1 MEKKITYAQALNT
14 VLTNE
19 NIVLAS
25 DVREKLEALLA
36 SVWKKSGEK
45 KDTAQQVESAEM
57 VERIYQEMEA
67 DRTYSI
73 AELLKELP
81 VVADFNA
88 KHENDMSVQR
98 MANLLKTLVDG
109 GKVIKTTEKRRV
121 YYTKAWAQKLRGEQ
135 NSPLNKS

>member
-14 VLTNE
+14 VLSNE

-36 SVWKKSGEK
+36 SVSKKSGEK
-45 KDTAQQVESAEM
+45 KDTAQQVENAEM

-67 DRTYSI
+67 NRTYSI

-88 KHENDMSVQR
+88 KHENEMSVQR

-109 GKVIKTTEKRRV
+109 GRVIKTTEKRRV
-121 YYTKAWAQKLRGEQ
+121 YYTKA
-135 NSPLNKS
+135 

>member
-14 VLTNE
+14 VLNNE

-36 SVWKKSGEK
+36 SVSKKSGERK
-45 KDTAQQVESAEM
+45 ETAQQVENAEM
-57 VERIYQEMEA
+57 VERIYQEMER

-88 KHENDMSVQR
+88 KHENDMSTQR
-98 MANLLKTLVDG
+98 MATLLRTLVEN

-121 YYTKAWAQKLRGEQ
+121 YYTKA
-135 NSPLNKS
+135 

>member
-14 VLTNE
+14 VLSNE

-36 SVWKKSGEK
+36 SVSKKSGEK
-45 KDTAQQVESAEM
+45 KDTAQQVENAEM

-81 VVADFNA
+81 VVADFNT
-88 KHENDMSVQR
+88 KHENDMSTQR

-109 GKVIKTTEKRRV
+109 GRVIKTTEKRRV
-121 YYTKAWAQKLRGEQ
+121 YYTKA
-135 NSPLNKS
+135 

>member
-14 VLTNE
+14 VLSNE

-36 SVWKKSGEK
+36 SVSKKSGEK
-45 KDTAQQVESAEM
+45 KDTAQQVENAEM

-67 DRTYSI
+67 NRTYSM

-88 KHENDMSVQR
+88 KHEQDMSVQR

-121 YYTKAWAQKLRGEQ
+121 YYTKA
-135 NSPLNKS
+135 

>member
-14 VLTNE
+14 VLSNE
-19 NIVLAS
+19 SIVLAS

-36 SVWKKSGEK
+36 SVSKKSGEK
-45 KDTAQQVESAEM
+45 KDTAQQVENAEM

-67 DRTYSI
+67 NRTYSM

-88 KHENDMSVQR
+88 KHENGMSTPR

-109 GKVIKTTEKRRV
+109 GRVIKTTEKRRV
-121 YYTKAWAQKLRGEQ
+121 YYTKA
-135 NSPLNKS
+135 

>member
-14 VLTNE
+14 VLKNK

-36 SVWKKSGEK
+36 SVSKKSSERK
-45 KDTAQQVESAEM
+45 ETAQQVENAEM
-57 VERIYQEMEA
+57 VERIYQEMEEN
-67 DRTYSI
+67 RTYSI

-88 KHENDMSVQR
+88 KHENEMSTQR
-98 MANLLKTLVDG
+98 MANLLRTLVEN
-109 GKVIKTTEKRRV
+109 GKIIKTTEKRRV
-121 YYTKAWAQKLRGEQ
+121 YYTKA
-135 NSPLNKS
+135 

>member
-14 VLTNE
+14 VLSNE

-36 SVWKKSGEK
+36 SVSKKSGEK
-45 KDTAQQVESAEM
+45 KDTAQQVENAEM

-88 KHENDMSVQR
+88 KHEKDMSVQR

-121 YYTKAWAQKLRGEQ
+121 YYTKA
-135 NSPLNKS
+135 

>member
-14 VLTNE
+14 VLSNE
-19 NIVLAS
+19 NIVLAA

-36 SVWKKSGEK
+36 SVSKKSGEK
-45 KDTAQQVESAEM
+45 KDTAQQVENAEM

-67 DRTYSI
+67 NRTYSI

-109 GKVIKTTEKRRV
+109 GKVIKTSEKRRV
-121 YYTKAWAQKLRGEQ
+121 YYTKA
-135 NSPLNKS
+135 

>member
-1 MEKKITYAQALNT
+1 MEKKITYAQALHT
-14 VLTNE
+14 VLDNE

-36 SVWKKSGEK
+36 SVSKKSGER
-45 KDTAQQVESAEM
+45 KDTAQQVENAEM

-67 DRTYSI
+67 NRTYSI

-88 KHENDMSVQR
+88 KHENDMTMQR
-98 MANLLKTLVDG
+98 IANLLKTLVEDG
-109 GKVIKTTEKRRV
+109 RVIKTTEKRRV
-121 YYTKAWAQKLRGEQ
+121 YYTKA
-135 NSPLNKS
+135 

>member
-14 VLTNE
+14 VLSNE

-36 SVWKKSGEK
+36 SVSKKSGEK
-45 KDTAQQVESAEM
+45 KDTAQQVENAEM
-57 VERIYQEMEA
+57 VERIYQEMA
-67 DRTYSI
+67 SRRTYSI

-121 YYTKAWAQKLRGEQ
+121 YYTKA
-135 NSPLNKS
+135 

>member
-14 VLTNE
+14 VLSNE
-19 NIVLAS
+19 NIVLTS

-36 SVWKKSGEK
+36 SVSKKSGEK
-45 KDTAQQVESAEM
+45 KDTAQQIENAAM

-98 MANLLKTLVDG
+98 MANLLKTLVDS

-121 YYTKAWAQKLRGEQ
+121 YYTKA
-135 NSPLNKS
+135 

>member
-36 SVWKKSGEK
+36 SVSKKSGEK
-45 KDTAQQVESAEM
+45 KDTAQQVENAEM
-57 VERIYQEMEA
+57 VERIYQEMA
-67 DRTYSI
+67 SGRTYSI

-121 YYTKAWAQKLRGEQ
+121 YYTKA
-135 NSPLNKS
+135 

>member
-1 MEKKITYAQALNT
+1 MEKKITYAQALST
-14 VLTNE
+14 VLSNE

-36 SVWKKSGEK
+36 SVSKKSGEK
-45 KDTAQQVESAEM
+45 KDTAQQVENAEM

-88 KHENDMSVQR
+88 KHEQDMSVQR

-109 GKVIKTTEKRRV
+109 GRVVKTTEKRRV
-121 YYTKAWAQKLRGEQ
+121 YYTKA
-135 NSPLNKS
+135 

>member
-14 VLTNE
+14 VLNNE

-36 SVWKKSGEK
+36 SVSKKSGEK
-45 KDTAQQVESAEM
+45 KDTAQQVENAAM

-67 DRTYSI
+67 NRTYSI

-88 KHENDMSVQR
+88 NHETEMSTQR
-98 MANLLKTLVDG
+98 LANLLKTLVEG
-109 GKVIKTTEKRRV
+109 GRVIKTTEKRRV
-121 YYTKAWAQKLRGEQ
+121 YYTKA
-135 NSPLNKS
+135 

>member
-14 VLTNE
+14 VLSNE

-36 SVWKKSGEK
+36 SVSKKSGEK
-45 KDTAQQVESAEM
+45 KDTAQQIENAEM

-67 DRTYSI
+67 NRTYSI

-121 YYTKAWAQKLRGEQ
+121 YYTKA
-135 NSPLNKS
+135 

>member
-14 VLTNE
+14 VLSNE

-36 SVWKKSGEK
+36 SVSKKSGEK
-45 KDTAQQVESAEM
+45 KDTAQQVENAEM
-57 VERIYQEMEA
+57 VERIYQEMTA
-67 DRTYSI
+67 GRTYSI

-121 YYTKAWAQKLRGEQ
+121 YYTKA
-135 NSPLNKS
+135 

>member
-14 VLTNE
+14 VLNNE

-36 SVWKKSGEK
+36 SVSKKSGEK
-45 KDTAQQVESAEM
+45 KDTAQQVENATM

-67 DRTYSI
+67 NRTYSI

-81 VVADFNA
+81 VVADYNQN
-88 KHENDMSVQR
+88 HENDMSTQR

-121 YYTKAWAQKLRGEQ
+121 YYTKA
-135 NSPLNKS
+135 

>member
-14 VLTNE
+14 VLSNE

-36 SVWKKSGEK
+36 SVSKKSGEK
-45 KDTAQQVESAEM
+45 KDTAQQVENAEM

-109 GKVIKTTEKRRV
+109 GRVIKTSEKRRV
-121 YYTKAWAQKLRGEQ
+121 YYTKA
-135 NSPLNKS
+135 

>member
-14 VLTNE
+14 VLSNE
-19 NIVLAS
+19 NIALAS

-36 SVWKKSGEK
+36 SVSKKSGEK
-45 KDTAQQVESAEM
+45 KDTAQQVENAEM

-88 KHENDMSVQR
+88 KHEQDMSVQR

-121 YYTKAWAQKLRGEQ
+121 YYTKA
-135 NSPLNKS
+135 

>member
-14 VLTNE
+14 VLNNE

-25 DVREKLEALLA
+25 DVREKLEALLV
-36 SVWKKSGEK
+36 SVSKKSGEK
-45 KDTAQQVESAEM
+45 KDTAQQVENATM

-88 KHENDMSVQR
+88 NHESDMSTQR

-121 YYTKAWAQKLRGEQ
+121 YYTKA
-135 NSPLNKS
+135 

>member
-14 VLTNE
+14 VLNNE

-25 DVREKLEALLA
+25 DVREKLEALLT
-36 SVWKKSGEK
+36 SVSKKSGEK
-45 KDTAQQVESAEM
+45 KDTAQQVENAAM

-67 DRTYSI
+67 NRTYSI

-81 VVADFNA
+81 VVADYNQN
-88 KHENDMSVQR
+88 HENDMSTQR

-121 YYTKAWAQKLRGEQ
+121 YYTKA
-135 NSPLNKS
+135 

>member
-1 MEKKITYAQALNT
+1 MKKTITYAQALNT
-14 VLTNE
+14 VLDNE

-36 SVWKKSGEK
+36 SVSKKSGERK
-45 KDTAQQVESAEM
+45 ETAQQVENAEM
-57 VERIYQEMEA
+57 VERIYQEMER

-88 KHENDMSVQR
+88 KHENEMSTQR
-98 MANLLKTLVDG
+98 MANLLRTLVEN
-109 GKVIKTTEKRRV
+109 GKVVKTTEKRRV
-121 YYTKAWAQKLRGEQ
+121 YYTKA
-135 NSPLNKS
+135 

>member
-14 VLTNE
+14 VLSNE

-36 SVWKKSGEK
+36 SVSKKSGEK
-45 KDTAQQVESAEM
+45 KDTAQQVENAEM
-57 VERIYQEMEA
+57 VERIYQEMA
-67 DRTYSI
+67 SGRTYSI

-121 YYTKAWAQKLRGEQ
+121 YYTKA
-135 NSPLNKS
+135 

>member
-14 VLTNE
+14 VLNNE
-19 NIVLAS
+19 NITLAS

-36 SVWKKSGEK
+36 SVSKKSGEK
-45 KDTAQQVESAEM
+45 KDTAQQVENAAM

-67 DRTYSI
+67 NRTYSI

-81 VVADFNA
+81 VVSDYNQ
-88 KHENDMSVQR
+88 KHENEMSTQR

-121 YYTKAWAQKLRGEQ
+121 YYTKA
-135 NSPLNKS
+135 

>member
-14 VLTNE
+14 VLSNE

-36 SVWKKSGEK
+36 SVSKKSGEK
-45 KDTAQQVESAEM
+45 KDTAQQVENAEM

-88 KHENDMSVQR
+88 KHAQDMSVQR

-109 GKVIKTTEKRRV
+109 GRVIKTTEKRRV
-121 YYTKAWAQKLRGEQ
+121 YYTKA
-135 NSPLNKS
+135 

>member
-14 VLTNE
+14 VLSNE

-36 SVWKKSGEK
+36 SVSKKSGEK
-45 KDTAQQVESAEM
+45 KDTAQQVENAEM

-67 DRTYSI
+67 NRTYSM

-81 VVADFNA
+81 VVADFNV
-88 KHENDMSVQR
+88 KHENGMSIPR
-98 MANLLKTLVDG
+98 MSNLMKTLVDG
-109 GKVIKTTEKRRV
+109 GRVIKTTEKRRV
-121 YYTKAWAQKLRGEQ
+121 YYTKA
-135 NSPLNKS
+135 

>member
-1 MEKKITYAQALNT
+1 MEKKITYAQALNI
-14 VLTNE
+14 VLNNE

-36 SVWKKSGEK
+36 SVSKKSSEK
-45 KDTAQQVESAEM
+45 KETAQQVENATM

-67 DRTYSI
+67 NRTYSI

-88 KHENDMSVQR
+88 NHENEMSTQR
-98 MANLLKTLVDG
+98 IANLLRTLVEN

-121 YYTKAWAQKLRGEQ
+121 YYTKA
-135 NSPLNKS
+135 

>member
-14 VLTNE
+14 VLSNE

-25 DVREKLEALLA
+25 DVREKLEALFA
-36 SVWKKSGEK
+36 SVSKKSGEK
-45 KDTAQQVESAEM
+45 KDTAQQVENAEM
-57 VERIYQEMEA
+57 VERIYQEMA
-67 DRTYSI
+67 TGRTYSI

-121 YYTKAWAQKLRGEQ
+121 YYTKA
-135 NSPLNKS
+135 

>member
-14 VLTNE
+14 VLNNE

-36 SVWKKSGEK
+36 SVSKKSGERK
-45 KDTAQQVESAEM
+45 ETAQQVENAEM
-57 VERIYQEMEA
+57 VERIYQEMER

-88 KHENDMSVQR
+88 KHENDMSTQR
-98 MANLLKTLVDG
+98 MVNLLRTLVEN

-121 YYTKAWAQKLRGEQ
+121 YYTKA
-135 NSPLNKS
+135 

>member
-14 VLTNE
+14 VLSNE

-36 SVWKKSGEK
+36 SVSKKSGEK
-45 KDTAQQVESAEM
+45 KDTAQQIENAEM
-57 VERIYQEMEA
+57 VERIYQEMA
-67 DRTYSI
+67 AGRTYSI

-121 YYTKAWAQKLRGEQ
+121 YYTKA
-135 NSPLNKS
+135 

>member
-14 VLTNE
+14 VLSNE

-36 SVWKKSGEK
+36 SVSKKSGEK
-45 KDTAQQVESAEM
+45 KDTAQQVENAEM

-88 KHENDMSVQR
+88 KHEQDMSVQR

-109 GKVIKTTEKRRV
+109 GRVIKTSEKRRV
-121 YYTKAWAQKLRGEQ
+121 YYTKA
-135 NSPLNKS
+135 

>member
-14 VLTNE
+14 VLSNE

-36 SVWKKSGEK
+36 SVSKKSGEK
-45 KDTAQQVESAEM
+45 KDTAQQVENAEM

-81 VVADFNA
+81 VVADFNT
-88 KHENDMSVQR
+88 KHENDMSTQR

-121 YYTKAWAQKLRGEQ
+121 YYTKA
-135 NSPLNKS
+135 

>member
-36 SVWKKSGEK
+36 SVSKKSGEK
-45 KDTAQQVESAEM
+45 KDTAQQVENAEM

-67 DRTYSI
+67 DRTYSM

-88 KHENDMSVQR
+88 KHENGMSTPR
-98 MANLLKTLVDG
+98 MANLLKTLVDSG
-109 GKVIKTTEKRRV
+109 RVIKTTEKRRV
-121 YYTKAWAQKLRGEQ
+121 YYTKA
-135 NSPLNKS
+135 

>member
-14 VLTNE
+14 VLCNE

-36 SVWKKSGEK
+36 SVSKKSGEK
-45 KDTAQQVESAEM
+45 KDTAQQVENAEM

-121 YYTKAWAQKLRGEQ
+121 YYTKA
-135 NSPLNKS
+135 